1 MNNIVNSEYI
11 KRAIKIFFIMTILLI
26 LTIIL
31 AFFLF
36 PTEEIVK
43 ELGNKVPKRVSETD
57 GLIKVWGFIQT
68 NAFYVP
74 LQMLILALIP
84 IPFLYMANL
93 IVSIVILGIMF
104 GFLLNFDSYKDFT
117 SILAYIPHYTFEI
130 MGLCVVASGLYTL
143 NQVIIRMITNL
154 FRKRQ
159 KARYSLKQCIFDLSK
174 MYLLISIPLIII
186 AAFIETYIANLLFN
200 LMN

>member
-36 PTEEIVK
+36 PTEEVVK
-43 ELGNKVPKRVSETD
+43 KLGNKVPKRVSETD

-84 IPFLYMANL
+84 IPFLYKVCH
-93 IVSIVILGIMF
+93 I
-104 GFLLNFDSYKDFT
+104 
-117 SILAYIPHYTFEI
+117 
-130 MGLCVVASGLYTL
+130 
-143 NQVIIRMITNL
+143 
-154 FRKRQ
+154 
-159 KARYSLKQCIFDLSK
+159 
-174 MYLLISIPLIII
+174 
-186 AAFIETYIANLLFN
+186 
-200 LMN
+200 